1 MFLSLFFNKFVAM
14 NCYRHI
20 VCLLAL
26 VASSVSCVY
35 DFQPDYQGQAG
46 YVAIEGDILVGD
58 TCRFD
63 VRLSTDLEDKRN
75 EGEPLSYTLRVESSD
90 GVVYPLQDK
99 YVDLTSADISQ
110 DYRLVVEVTAPFH
123 RTYASRWASV
133 QITPPIDSLVYDI
146 SEDRSTMDI
155 NVSTHS
161 DGSLG
166 YLRWIASETWEYHS
180 ATYALWFYAPAG
192 TEYKGRT
199 IETGAIITYEDDEN
213 VYWCWDSEERSDIL
227 TATTTTLSE
236 DRLVN
241 YTLYSL
247 SNTEQK
253 ISYIY
258 FVELTQT
265 RLSEEGYRYWEKMR
279 SNSTDVGG
287 LFSPEPSELRGNLVN
302 VDDPEEL
309 VLGYVGVATASRA
322 RMFIESYKLNF
333 GYWRGPLYGDF
344 AIPWQLYESYYW
356 SGYRVGYRED
366 LNDDGSGGTY
376 YWFPGECVDCTRIGG
391 GTKER
396 PSWWINNDK

>member
-1 MFLSLFFNKFVAM
+1 MRFS
-14 NCYRHI
+14 RHNI
-20 VCLLAL
+20 VLAL
-26 VASSVSCVY
+26 VLAMLMPMNSCVY
-35 DFQPDYQGQAG
+35 DFHPDVAGRAG

-75 EGEPLSYTLRVESSD
+75 EGDPLSYTLRVESSD
-90 GVVYPLQDK
+90 GVVYPLQDNF
-99 YVDLTSADISQ
+99 VDLTGADISR

-123 RTYASRWASV
+123 RTYASQWASV

-146 SEDRSTMDI
+146 SEDGSTMDI

-161 DGSLG
+161 EGPGG
-166 YLRWIASETWEYHS
+166 YYRWDAVETWEYRS
-180 ATYALWFYAPAG
+180 GIYAHYFYAPAG
-192 TEYKGRT
+192 TVYKGKTYTQGT
-199 IETGAIITYEDDEN
+199 IIPYEDEDN
-213 VYWCWDSEERSDIL
+213 VFWCWNSECRSDVRN
-227 TATTTTLSE
+227 TSTVGLSD

-302 VDDPEEL
+302 VDDPDDL

-322 RMFIESYKLNF
+322 RMFIESYRLNF

-396 PSWWINNDK
+396 PSWWPNNHK